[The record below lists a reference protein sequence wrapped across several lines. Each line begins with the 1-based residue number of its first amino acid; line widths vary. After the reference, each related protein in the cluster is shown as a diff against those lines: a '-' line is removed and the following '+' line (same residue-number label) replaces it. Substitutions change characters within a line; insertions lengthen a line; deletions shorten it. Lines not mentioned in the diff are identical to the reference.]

1 MPVRPP
7 GVDRRGTKFLLDL
20 EQPVVLGGALA
31 AHRGAGLDLPGVQR
45 HDEIGDQRVLGLAG
59 PLGDDDAPSP
69 AGGLAGRGQRFG
81 QRPGLIDLEQQGI
94 GRAEQLG
101 PLDALPVGRPA

>member
-1 MPVRPP
+1 MPVRPA
-7 GVDRRGTKFLLDL
+7 GVYRRGPKFLLDL
-20 EQPVVLGGALA
+20 EQPVVPGGVLA